1 MKSSR
6 KIVILILIM
15 AMPISLWTS
24 TTMGSYCLIHETT
37 SHTNHMP
44 MNGDKPMNMD
54 CHETSQL
61 ASEQS
66 KCGCNDH
73 LNCSVSVCGAIALM
87 NQISFK
93 FAFSVNAQYQGKQ
106 PFANPVY
113 PDLLLRPPIIN
124 S

>member
-1 MKSSR
+1 MKSSQ

-24 TTMGSYCLIHETT
+24 IIMGSHYLIHETT
-37 SHTNHMP
+37 SHTNHIP
-44 MNGDKPMNMD
+44 INDDKSMNMD
-54 CHETSQL
+54 GHETSQL

-73 LNCSVSVCGAIALM
+73 LNCSVSGCGAIALM
-87 NQISFK
+87 NQFSFK
-93 FAFSVNAQYQGKQ
+93 FVFSVNAQYQGKQ